1 MRAIPTNSQRHAP
14 ECAHAVDSLPVPV
27 CVNIRIRRCRLYPLK
42 EPGANEFRGYVPSK
56 RRYFYRLRVHLV
68 VTGAGEPVE
77 FALAAGFEVR
87 RGGQFLVVFLSNGS
101 AVASISWARKM
112 REIVYVLSKA
122 DRSRLGV

>member
-27 CVNIRIRRCRLYPLK
+27 CDNIRIRRCRLYPLK
-42 EPGANEFRGYVPSK
+42 EPGANAFRGYVPSK

-77 FALAAGFEVR
+77 FALAAGFEADVAVSSSSCSCRTVR
-87 RGGQFLVVFLSNGS
+87 PWLLS
-101 AVASISWARKM
+101 
-112 REIVYVLSKA
+112 
-122 DRSRLGV
+122 LGHAK